1 MRGTISGI
9 PDSPMINKNVSQD
22 AFGSIP
28 NGNTRHLF
36 VCIGCN
42 TPLFTSKDIIDTT
55 NTTATTSSSAHRNNK
70 QSNNY
75 YIKQREWMQ
84 ITDGTNQKKSS
95 GPLTCYRKVCRKKLG
110 QFNLDG

>member
-84 ITDGTNQKKSS
+84 ITDGTN
-95 GPLTCYRKVCRKKLG
+95 
-110 QFNLDG
+110 